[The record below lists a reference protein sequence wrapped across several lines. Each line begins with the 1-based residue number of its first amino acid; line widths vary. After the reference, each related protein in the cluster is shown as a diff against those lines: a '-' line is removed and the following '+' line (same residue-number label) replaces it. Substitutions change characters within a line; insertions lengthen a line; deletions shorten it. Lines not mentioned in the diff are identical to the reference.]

1 MGALQEIF
9 QFLLETLGSLY
20 LCLVVLRTMLQASGA
35 DFYNPISQFVV
46 KATQPP
52 LGILR
57 RAIPR
62 GRRFDPALLVLAMVG
77 AGHRAGRA
85 ASSRRIHPFG
95 GTAHYL
101 ECRRS
106 NRSCCEYLFN
116 RHGDHD
122 RRQLDSPRQPPSRG
136 SPCLSNYRAGHGAC
150 SLPVAGQ
157 WAASISPR
165 SWFFIVIN
173 VIQISLRHIAVATGL
188 PTQLVI
194 GI

>member
-20 LCLVVLRTMLQASGA
+20 LCLVVLRAMLQASGA

-57 RAIPR
+57 RAIPG
-62 GRRFDPALLVLAMVG
+62 GRRFDPALLVLAMVVQAIVLG
-77 AGHRAGRA
+77 GLLVLAGYIPSVVQLITWSAVGLIGLVVNTYLIAMVIMIVVSWIAPGSH
-85 ASSRRIHPFG
+85 HPAVRLVYQITEPVMAPVRSLLPAMG
-95 GTAHYL
+95 G
-101 ECRRS
+101 
-106 NRSCCEYLFN
+106 
-116 RHGDHD
+116 
-122 RRQLDSPRQPPSRG
+122 LDFSPI
-136 SPCLSNYRAGHGAC
+136 
-150 SLPVAGQ
+150 VV
-157 WAASISPR
+157 
-165 SWFFIVIN
+165 FIVIN

>member
-62 GRRFDPALLVLAMVG
+62 GRRFDPALLVLAMVVQAIVLG
-77 AGHRAGRA
+77 GLLVLAGYIPSVVQLITWSAVGLIGLVVNTYLIAMVIMIVVSWIAPGSHHPAVRLVYQITEPVRAPVRSLLPA
-85 ASSRRIHPFG
+85 MG
-95 GTAHYL
+95 G
-101 ECRRS
+101 
-106 NRSCCEYLFN
+106 
-116 RHGDHD
+116 
-122 RRQLDSPRQPPSRG
+122 LDFSPI
-136 SPCLSNYRAGHGAC
+136 
-150 SLPVAGQ
+150 VV
-157 WAASISPR
+157 
-165 SWFFIVIN
+165 FIVIN